1 MGLTKKLKR
10 KFANVLDEVA
20 VTTSEYE
27 RRAIDAERDTDA
39 MKKAEYMNDHVGEEF
54 DAVISSVLKFGM
66 FIELPNTVEGL
77 VHISRMDDD
86 YYEYVEQFMA
96 LVGRNTRRTYKM
108 GQPIRVKVINVD
120 VEQSAVDFDIVDP
133 QNTPTSD
140 ILPKRRHNDNYRGGN
155 RQNSNSNNR
164 NGNRNNSNNR
174 NGRNNNRNSNSN
186 NSNHSSGNR
195 SRNNSNSRKH

>member
-1 MGLTKKLKR
+1 
-10 KFANVLDEVA
+10 
-20 VTTSEYE
+20 
-27 RRAIDAERDTDA
+27 
-39 MKKAEYMNDHVGEEF
+39 MNDHVGEEF

-66 FIELPNTVEGL
+66 FVELPNTVEGL

-140 ILPKRRHNDNYRGGN
+140 MLPKRRHNDNYRGGHN
-155 RQNSNSNNR
+155 NNR
-164 NGNRNNSNNR
+164 NHNGNNHGNG
-174 NGRNNNRNSNSN
+174 GRNNNNNNKRGSFNKSRSN
-186 NSNHSSGNR
+186 NN
-195 SRNNSNSRKH
+195 RKH